1 MSKQI
6 QLNDN
11 KFTIVDDCDYETLTQ
26 YHWFITPDGCNP
38 YACASESGRHLRM
51 HRLIMNA
58 TEGQIVDHI
67 NGDTLDN
74 RRSNLRVVTPSQ
86 NAMNRRRRSDNA
98 SGCVGVSYISTKQRW
113 FAYIT
118 VDGKKKILG
127 QFQEKEDAISARKN
141 AEKIVFG
148 EFARPDEHKERPYI
162 PHSGVDH
169 PIQNRI
175 GKRNKTGK
183 KGVKYATH
191 RNKTNPY
198 SVSITCNRKSIHL
211 GYFKTFEEACAAR
224 EKAERQYFPQYFKQ
238 T

>member
-1 MSKQI
+1 
-6 QLNDN
+6 
-11 KFTIVDDCDYETLTQ
+11 
-26 YHWFITPDGCNP
+26 
-38 YACASESGRHLRM
+38 
-51 HRLIMNA
+51 MNA